1 MTDYR
6 AFFKSKLVAVKSK
19 QADLE
24 KEREGIIAAIG
35 LLDEADSESIR
46 EKISPKKPIA
56 TNGVTLADTLVHV
69 LGERPM
75 KTNEI
80 YERVVQQ
87 HETSRHTMAAALYR
101 LRKRGKV
108 VGKGGLWRL
117 PGSTAS
123 TEPPPQP

>member
-6 AFFKSKLVAVKSK
+6 ASIKSKLAELDK
-19 QADLE
+19 QRESLLSALE
-24 KEREGIIAAIG
+24 VIDGI
-35 LLDEADSESIR
+35 DSESIR

-80 YERVVQQ
+80 YERVVEQ

-101 LRKRGKV
+101 LRNRGKV
-108 VGKGGLWRL
+108 VGKGGVWRL

-123 TEPPPQP
+123 TERQPQP

>member
-6 AFFKSKLVAVKSK
+6 ASIKSKLAELDK
-19 QADLE
+19 QREPLLSALE
-24 KEREGIIAAIG
+24 VIDGI
-35 LLDEADSESIR
+35 DSESIR

-80 YERVVQQ
+80 YERVVRQ

-108 VGKGGLWRL
+108 VGKGGMWRL
-117 PGSTAS
+117 PGSTDS
-123 TEPPPQP
+123 TEPPQQP

>member
-6 AFFKSKLVAVKSK
+6 AFFKSKLVEVESK
-19 QADLE
+19 KADLE
-24 KEREGIIAAIG
+24 REREGILSALG

-80 YERVVQQ
+80 YERVVRQ
-87 HETSRHTMAAALYR
+87 HEKSRNTMTAALYR
-101 LRKRGKV
+101 LRKRGKII
-108 VGKGGLWRL
+108 GKGGLWRL
-117 PGSTAS
+117 PESTAS
-123 TEPPPQP
+123 TERQPQP